1 VIACVYAYMYAR
13 LPAYSSDTEMV
24 TVHKDGEKKTLGLGC
39 GLASRYSADAEVYN
53 TGLGVKGGLTS
64 QKTYGD

>member
-1 VIACVYAYMYAR
+1 MYAR

-24 TVHKDGEKKTLGLGC
+24 TVHKDGKKTLGLGC

-53 TGLGVKGGLTS
+53 TGLGVKRGLRS
-64 QKTYGD
+64 QKAYGD